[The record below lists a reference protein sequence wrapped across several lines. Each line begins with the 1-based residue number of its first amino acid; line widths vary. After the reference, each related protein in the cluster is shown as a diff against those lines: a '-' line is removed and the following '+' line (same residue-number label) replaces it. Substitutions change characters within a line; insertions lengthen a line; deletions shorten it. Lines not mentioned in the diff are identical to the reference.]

1 MGWEQDVIR
10 EAAEKL
16 KRESYNNPARAQASA
31 TFSRNRNA
39 APNSMGVRN
48 DTLGATGQVGQGRL
62 NAPSLNPNILGP
74 SPLTDYNAIA
84 EAKASGGTSG
94 LLSSTTSG
102 GKSQMA
108 ADLSALIEAGSLSN
122 VTSQNSN
129 YRDRQT
135 QIQTEF
141 RSQLARTGKDP
152 ATMGG
157 LESFAFDNPV
167 NQTSG
172 DTGGP
177 DGGGDGGGDGDPGGG
192 GDGDGDGDG
201 DDPDE
206 IKPYLNPPV
215 ETVDLFGDQADLI
228 NEQLGGLSTKDFTAD
243 IKALMAEAEK
253 GAKAV
258 TAQQIKDIAA
268 SFGVAES
275 NIDAVAKTATTAL
288 NAQEAKRKAVQ
299 AEVGTIASNQITA
312 MLDRQ
317 EADVAAGQALLGEN
331 LTSEFTE
338 VVQLTNALINSQAVS
353 AQSSMGRIQA
363 LGNMAAAQRLAAPA
377 LMMADA
383 KNALGDERFRLEG
396 QAQAALVKTLNSLS
410 VQEKELVLA
419 EAQRIE
425 SFNNNRDAALAQAL
439 VNNGM
444 AKLQNTIE
452 EQRLAVASAA
462 RASEVAAARQAS
474 LDAAEESR
482 RRFELEFGLKK
493 SEAASVQAARVA
505 QSNSEANKAQQKY
518 QTSAALALTAY
529 GPNVTEQQIGLVN
542 SLSPAMQSDLYT
554 KSLNQIDAFNSQT
567 SGATFEALRADGFSP
582 DISNNAIKYVSL
594 ENQIKLAEKVT
605 ENLPSNPNLY
615 SKLQREALVN
625 LATADEGGDTKTSL
639 VMQKVAIESKYPD
652 EADAIIPNNGTY
664 MFFSNP
670 DNDPRNSFFAAVDRV
685 KAGQSFSLEPNIMSG
700 APAGYPGPGGG
711 RELAGYT
718 PFSTPIV
725 DPNSI
730 ERKYYM
736 SGRLG

>member
-1 MGWEQDVIR
+1 MGWEQDMMR
-10 EAAEKL
+10 AAAEKL

-31 TFSRNRNA
+31 TYSQNRANN
-39 APNSMGVRN
+39 APNSMGVGL
-48 DTLGATGQVGQGRL
+48 DTLGATGQAGQGRL

-94 LLSSTTSG
+94 LLRSTTSG

-108 ADLSALIEAGSLSN
+108 ADLSALIDAGSLSN

-141 RSQLARTGKDP
+141 RSQLARTGKDQL
-152 ATMGG
+152 TMGG

-167 NQTSG
+167 NQTTG
-172 DTGGP
+172 DTGGTGP
-177 DGGGDGGGDGDPGGG
+177 GTGDGPEGEDKGGGDDN
-192 GDGDGDGDG
+192 
-201 DDPDE
+201 DDPTDDP
-206 IKPYLNPPV
+206 IIIVDPPPV

-288 NAQEAKRKAVQ
+288 NAQESKRKAVQ

-452 EQRLAVASAA
+452 EQRLAVAAAA
-462 RASEVAAARQAS
+462 RASELAASRQAS

-482 RRFELEFGLKK
+482 RRWEAEFGLKK

-505 QSNSEANKAQQKY
+505 QTNSEANKAQQKY
-518 QTSAALALTAY
+518 QTSTALAMTAY
-529 GPNVTEQQIGLVN
+529 GPNVTDAQIAYIN
-542 SLSPAMQSDLYT
+542 SLSPSMQSDLYT
-554 KSLNQIDAFNSQT
+554 KSINQIDAFNSEA

-582 DISNNAIKYVSL
+582 DISNNALKYVSL

-615 SKLQREALVN
+615 SKVQREALVN
-625 LATADEGGDTKTSL
+625 LATADEGGNTETSL
-639 VMQKVAIESKYPD
+639 IMQKVAIESKYPD
-652 EADAIIPNNGTY
+652 EADAVTPTDGTY

-670 DNDPRNSFFAAVDRV
+670 DNDPRNTFFAAVDRV
-685 KAGQSFSLEPNIMSG
+685 KAGQSFSLEPNIIPG

-711 RELAGYT
+711 RDLAGYT
-718 PFSTPIV
+718 PMITPII

-730 ERKYYM
+730 TRKYYM

>member
-1 MGWEQDVIR
+1 MGWEQDMMR
-10 EAAEKL
+10 AAAEKL

-31 TFSRNRNA
+31 TYSQNRANN
-39 APNSMGVRN
+39 APNSMGVGL
-48 DTLGATGQVGQGRL
+48 DTLGATGQAGQGRL

-94 LLSSTTSG
+94 LLRSTTSG

-108 ADLSALIEAGSLSN
+108 ADLSALIDAGSLSN

-141 RSQLARTGKDP
+141 RSQLARTGKDQL
-152 ATMGG
+152 TMGG

-167 NQTSG
+167 NQTTG
-172 DTGGP
+172 DTGGTGP
-177 DGGGDGGGDGDPGGG
+177 GTGDGPEGEDKGGGDDN
-192 GDGDGDGDG
+192 
-201 DDPDE
+201 DDPTDDP
-206 IKPYLNPPV
+206 IIIDDPPPV

-288 NAQEAKRKAVQ
+288 NAQESKRKAVQ

-410 VQEKELVLA
+410 IQEKELVLA

-452 EQRLAVASAA
+452 EQRLAVAAAA
-462 RASEVAAARQAS
+462 RASELAASRQAS
-474 LDAAEESR
+474 ADAAVESR
-482 RRFELEFGLKK
+482 RRWEAEFGLKK
-493 SEAASVQAARVA
+493 SEAASEQAARLAKTNADAKSAAAEATSDYSRAVVVA
-505 QSNSEANKAQQKY
+505 QM
-518 QTSAALALTAY
+518 AY
-529 GPNVTEQQIGLVN
+529 GPDASSDAVNRILAMSPTMQN
-542 SLSPAMQSDLYT
+542 SLMSKAVD
-554 KSLNQIDAFNSQT
+554 QIDEAFSA
-567 SGATFEALRADGFSP
+567 SEPASFEALRKDGYSP
-582 DISNNAIKYVSL
+582 DVATNALIYVKNAQKITALQTQIAFSEGYSAKAKTDEMLSL
-594 ENQIKLAEKVT
+594 E
-605 ENLPSNPNLY
+605 
-615 SKLQREALVN
+615 
-625 LATADEGGDTKTSL
+625 
-639 VMQKVAIESKYPD
+639 VANEELKKKYPSKGSTVTT
-652 EADAIIPNNGTY
+652 GTS
-664 MFFSNP
+664 MVTLNP
-670 DNDPRNSFFAAVDRV
+670 DVSPLRNFESAINRIQQQEQYVATYLLEDENPAMAAGTGNPQGFTD
-685 KAGQSFSLEPNIMSG
+685 
-700 APAGYPGPGGG
+700 
-711 RELAGYT
+711 YT
-718 PFSTPIV
+718 QRTST
-725 DPNSI
+725 DN
-730 ERKYYM
+730 RTF
-736 SGRLG
+736 LFN